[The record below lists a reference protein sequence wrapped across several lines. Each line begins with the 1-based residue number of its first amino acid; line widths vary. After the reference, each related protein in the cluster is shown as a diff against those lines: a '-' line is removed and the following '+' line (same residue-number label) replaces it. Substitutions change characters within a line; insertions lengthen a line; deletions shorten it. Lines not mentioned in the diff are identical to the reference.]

1 MNNEIWEA
9 FINEKNL
16 GVKILSWFYLVII
29 FVLYGSVYCYI
40 QFSNNIEL
48 ASVQSL
54 IILIVTT
61 IGGNYSKQYYFNLAS
76 LIIYHD
82 EKLETVVMKKW
93 KATIDTLVNYVTLLL
108 LQVYVMQ
115 VIENIYFTIAGVTI
129 LAFLSF
135 SGVIAHFFKI
145 SSYDEYFKK

>member
-1 MNNEIWEA
+1 MNDDIRKA

-29 FVLYGSVYCYI
+29 FILYGSIYCYI
-40 QFSNNIEL
+40 QYSNSIEI

-61 IGGNYSKQYYFNLAS
+61 IGGNYSKQFYFNLVS
-76 LIIYHD
+76 LIIYHN
-82 EKLETVVMKKW
+82 ETLETVVMKKW
-93 KATIDTLVNYVTLLL
+93 KAIVDTIVNYITLIL

-115 VIENIYFTIAGVTI
+115 VVENIYFTIAGFTI
-129 LAFLSF
+129 LVFLSI
-135 SGVIAHFFKI
+135 SAVIAQFFKI
-145 SSYDEYFKK
+145 SSYDEYFKD